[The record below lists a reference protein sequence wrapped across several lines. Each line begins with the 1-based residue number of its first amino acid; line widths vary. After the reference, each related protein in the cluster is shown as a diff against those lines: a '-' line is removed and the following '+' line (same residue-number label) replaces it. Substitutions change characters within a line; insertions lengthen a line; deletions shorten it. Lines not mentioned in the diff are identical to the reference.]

1 MKTHRDDTLS
11 CQKQLFNQIE
21 KIENIMSDSEQ
32 YHDNPNG
39 VITDKKMDREWLP
52 KDAYGDLGKW
62 TNFREAQSYI
72 LTMRGVYAGGFN
84 DWRLPTAEEA
94 QGLYNEDLKQLDWEG
109 LEVHIHPAFVPKCSR
124 YIWTSEEN
132 DEGQARRVDLQNG
145 SSEFIDK
152 ETREHQSVRLVRDPS
167 RR

>member
-1 MKTHRDDTLS
+1 
-11 CQKQLFNQIE
+11 
-21 KIENIMSDSEQ
+21 MSGADL

-62 TNFREAQSYI
+62 TNFKEAQSYVQ
-72 LTMRGVYAGGFN
+72 TMKGVYAGGHN
-84 DWRLPTAEEA
+84 DWCLPTAEEA
-94 QGLYNEDLKQLDWEG
+94 ESLYNNDLVLLDWEE
-109 LEVHIHPAFVPKCSR
+109 LEVNITPLFVSKCSR

-132 DEGQARRVDLQNG
+132 DKGEARRVDMQNG